1 MRGRIITSE
10 RVTWELPE
18 PLEWELLRTGGVP
31 CASFTFT
38 CAYTA
43 EMAEAAHLAVSFLA
57 LEGERLLLHGIVD
70 EAVTEETAE
79 RGRTL
84 TLTGRGYAARL
95 LDNESPPL
103 VYQGVTL
110 REILRR
116 HVTSYGIRCRDCA
129 ETRAEGEFTV
139 AAGSSQWKV
148 LEDFCRVYGGFT
160 PRFDR
165 YGELLAVPERDSGER
180 LVIDDGTELLS
191 LRRREDHYGVL
202 SEVLVLDKRTG
213 GGSCTVRNED
223 FLRRGGQRRRVVYP
237 PGKSGWQAMRYTGE
251 YQIRRSREAEV
262 EIELTLPGVRE
273 AEPGEI
279 VELRRTGLGL
289 GGIYRLSEVEIL
301 GSESQGAVTVLRLRE
316 RM

>member
-1 MRGRIITSE
+1 M
-10 RVTWELPE
+10 
-18 PLEWELLRTGGVP
+18 
-31 CASFTFT
+31 
-38 CAYTA
+38 
-43 EMAEAAHLAVSFLA
+43 
-57 LEGERLLLHGIVD
+57 
-70 EAVTEETAE
+70 
-79 RGRTL
+79 
-84 TLTGRGYAARL
+84 
-95 LDNESPPL
+95 
-103 VYQGVTL
+103 
-110 REILRR
+110 
-116 HVTSYGIRCRDCA
+116 
-129 ETRAEGEFTV
+129 

-165 YGELLAVPERDSGER
+165 YGELLAMPERDGGER

-202 SEVLVLDKRTG
+202 SEVLVLDKSA
-213 GGSCTVRNED
+213 GSQYIVRNED
-223 FLRRGGQRRRVVYP
+223 FLRRGGSRRQVVCT
-237 PGKSGWQAMRYTGE
+237 PGRSTWQAMRYTGE

-289 GGIYRLSEVEIL
+289 SGTYRLSEVEIL
-301 GSESQGAVTVLRLRE
+301 GSESQGAITALRLRE

>member
-31 CASFTFT
+31 CDSFTFT

-95 LDNESPPL
+95 LDNESRPL
-103 VYQGVTL
+103 TYQDVTL
-110 REILRR
+110 RELIRA
-116 HVTSYGIRCRDCA
+116 HAEPYGIHCA
-129 ETRAEGEFTV
+129 ACADIRAKGTYTV
-139 AAGSSQWKV
+139 AAGSSEWKV
-148 LEDFCRVYGGFT
+148 LEDLCRAYGGFS

-165 YGELLAVPERDSGER
+165 RGELLAVPEAEDGGC
-180 LVIDDGTELLS
+180 LLLDDGTELLS
-191 LRRREDHYGVL
+191 LRRRENHYGVL
-202 SEVLVLDKRTG
+202 SEVLVLDKRAG
-213 GGSCTVRNED
+213 GGSYTVRNED

-251 YQIRRSREAEV
+251 YQIRRSREGEV
-262 EIELTLPGVRE
+262 EIEVTLPGIRE
-273 AEPGEI
+273 TEPGES

-289 GGIYRLSEVEIL
+289 SGRYRLAEVEQR
-301 GSESQGAVTVLRLRE
+301 GSVRGTETVLRLRE